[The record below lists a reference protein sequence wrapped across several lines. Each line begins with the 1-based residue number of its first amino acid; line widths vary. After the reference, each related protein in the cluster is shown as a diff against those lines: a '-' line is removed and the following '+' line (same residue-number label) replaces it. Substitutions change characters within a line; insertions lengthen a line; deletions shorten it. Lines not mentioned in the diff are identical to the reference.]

1 MRLSKRLELLLS
13 FVEPESRV
21 ADVGTDHG
29 FIPVELVRRGIAY
42 KAIAMDV
49 RPGPLLRARE
59 HIRQA
64 GFWERIETRLGDG
77 VERLSSGE
85 ADTVVIAGMGGQLVI
100 HILENGRRLWGD
112 VRHWILS
119 PQSEIDKVRRFL
131 YDSGFALT
139 REDMVEEE
147 GKYYTVMDAV
157 YGGEGPGEGKALT
170 EAEYLYGPKL
180 IGERNQVLMEFLV
193 REERQLLGILKGLE
207 GKEGEKVESRREELG
222 RKVEGIRYLLN
233 PGNTPGMEG
242 KDKRQL

>member
-13 FVEPESRV
+13 FVEPGGRV

-29 FIPVELVRRGIAY
+29 FIPVELVRRAIAY

-64 GFWERIETRLGDG
+64 GLWERIETRLGDG

-119 PQSEIDKVRRFL
+119 PQSELDKVRRFL
-131 YDSGFALT
+131 YDRGFELA
-139 REDMVEEE
+139 REDMVEDE

-157 YGGEGPGEGKALT
+157 YKNEGDMGQGELT
-170 EAEYLYGPKL
+170 DMEYRYGPKL
-180 IGERNQVLMEFLV
+180 IEEKNEVLMEFLG
-193 REERQLLGILKGLE
+193 REERELLEIIRGIE
-207 GKEGEKVESRREELG
+207 GNEGEKARDRREELAG
-222 RKVEGIRYLLN
+222 RIEEIRAVMGWGIKKA
-233 PGNTPGMEG
+233 GN
-242 KDKRQL
+242 

>member
-13 FVEPESRV
+13 FVEPGGRV

-29 FIPVELVRRGIAY
+29 FIPVELVRRAIAY

-64 GFWERIETRLGDG
+64 GLWERIETRLGDG
-77 VERLSSGE
+77 VKRLSSGE

-119 PQSEIDKVRRFL
+119 PQSELDKVRRFL
-131 YDSGFALT
+131 YDRGFELA
-139 REDMVEEE
+139 REDMVEDE

-157 YGGEGPGEGKALT
+157 YRGDRSWEKALT

-180 IGERNQVLMEFLV
+180 IGERNQVLMEFLE
-193 REERQLLGILKGLE
+193 REERQLLGIMRGLE
-207 GKEGEKVESRREELG
+207 GKEGEKAQSRREELG

-233 PGNTPGMEG
+233 PGNIPGMEG